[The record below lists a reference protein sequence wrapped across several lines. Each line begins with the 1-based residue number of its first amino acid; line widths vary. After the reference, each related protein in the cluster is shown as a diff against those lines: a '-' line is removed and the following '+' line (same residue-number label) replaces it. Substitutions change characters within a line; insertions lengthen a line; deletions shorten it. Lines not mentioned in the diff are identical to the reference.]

1 MKYIILFILVS
12 CATVPSNVS
21 ISPEQKIKSIC
32 YNFSGKSRIELG
44 DHSYVASA
52 ESIVENKHWK
62 FALTFPL
69 YGEELLDMSWEDFKR
84 EGLVMHGGV
93 RARLLNGFKDY
104 IEKNNV
110 TLDPQI
116 IIKLLG
122 YNALIVK
129 TLAEQKNYLAKCS
142 LKSKNAYT
150 CPLELPQS
158 QGVIS
163 SHWLFDSQQITITL
177 SLSPSLNF
185 KIVFFAEKE
194 GFFHRITLSMEN
206 QKYFTQEIFVN
217 SCAAL

>member
-1 MKYIILFILVS
+1 M
-12 CATVPSNVS
+12 PSNVS

-129 TLAEQKNYLAKCS
+129 TLAEQKNYLASCS
-142 LKSKNAYT
+142 LKSKNTYA
-150 CPLELPQS
+150 CPLELPQA
-158 QGVIS
+158 QGMIMS
-163 SHWLFDSQQITITL
+163 DWFFDSRQIMIRL
-177 SLSPSLNF
+177 ALSPSLNF
-185 KIVFFAEKE
+185 KMVFFAEEE

-206 QKYFTQEIFVN
+206 QKHFTQEIFVN